1 MERSP
6 EGRKSAHQSP
16 KINATANLV
25 MAAAMVI
32 TLGTAFVPANR
43 GHADLM
49 TGDAIPAQ
57 FSR

>member
-1 MERSP
+1 
-6 EGRKSAHQSP
+6 
-16 KINATANLV
+16 